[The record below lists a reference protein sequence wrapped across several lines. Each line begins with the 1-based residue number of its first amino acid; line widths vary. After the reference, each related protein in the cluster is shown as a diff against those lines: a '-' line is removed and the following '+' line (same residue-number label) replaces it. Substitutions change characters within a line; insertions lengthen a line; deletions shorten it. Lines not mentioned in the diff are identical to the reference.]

1 MPISNPIIQGLNVTV
16 IQGTD
21 ITIAATDPIA
31 PPNEPKKLWFNQL
44 NQHLFLA
51 IATQS
56 ISDWVA
62 IGGANNPVDAA
73 SILNKIL
80 VQNGE
85 VLTTDANVIFED

>member
-1 MPISNPIIQGLNVTV
+1 MTV
-16 IQGTD
+16 VQGTD
-21 ITIAATDPIA
+21 ITLASTDPIA
-31 PPNEPKKLWFNQL
+31 PPNEIKKLWFNQL
-44 NQHLFLA
+44 NQNLFLA

-62 IGGANNPVDAA
+62 IGGASSPVDAA

-85 VLTTDANVIFED
+85 VLTTDTNIIFED